1 VTIDAAHLGAQDA
14 AEAICSGKVSS
25 LELVEAC
32 LGRIEQFDE
41 DIGAWIHLDAE
52 LALEQARR
60 ADESRRRGQTT
71 GPLHGV
77 PVGIKDI
84 VDTFDLPTECGTVLC
99 AGRTPSRDASLVARL
114 REAGAVILG
123 KTVTTELAVYT
134 PGKTRNP
141 HNADRTPGGSSSG
154 SAAAVAAFMTPLS
167 VGTQTNGSVIRPASF
182 CGVFGFKPSFGRI
195 SRRGVLGQSRPLD
208 TVGMFARNLGDLA
221 LISDVLMV
229 YEQQDPD
236 MQPRARPGISR
247 MLAQSPPVDP
257 RLAFVR
263 TPAWSRADQTTK
275 DAFRELVEH
284 FDDRVDIVDLPSS
297 FDRAHEDH
305 KLIMEADLARSF
317 GRFYRSGG
325 EKMSEKLR
333 GMIEQGQRVLATDY
347 NDALGRIE
355 EYNDLLAEFFVD
367 YDAFLTPSTPG
378 EAPDLATTGDPVF
391 CTIWTLCGTPA
402 LNLPVF
408 QGPSG
413 MPLGAQ
419 LVGAKGDDARL
430 FRTARWLTERL
441 EQ

>member
-1 VTIDAAHLGAQDA
+1 MTIDAAHLGAQDA
-14 AEAICSGKVSS
+14 AGAIRTGKVSS
-25 LELVEAC
+25 RELVEAC
-32 LGRIEQFDE
+32 LGRIKQFE
-41 DIGAWIHLDAE
+41 EEIGAWVHLDAE
-52 LALEQARR
+52 LALEQARQ
-60 ADESRRRGQTT
+60 ADESRRRGHAT

-84 VDTFDLPTECGTVLC
+84 VDTFDLPTECGTVLY
-99 AGRTPSRDASLVARL
+99 AGRTPSKDASLVERL
-114 REAGAVILG
+114 REAGAIILG

-154 SAAAVAAFMTPLS
+154 SAAAVAGFMIPLS

-195 SRRGVLGQSRPLD
+195 SRRGVLAQSRPLD
-208 TVGMFARNLGDLA
+208 TVGAFARNLGDLA
-221 LISDVLMV
+221 LIADVLMV
-229 YEQQDPD
+229 YDQEDPD
-236 MQPRARPGISR
+236 MRPRARPGISR
-247 MLAQSPPVDP
+247 MLAESPPVDP

-263 TPAWSRADQTTK
+263 TPAWGRADQTTK
-275 DAFRELVEH
+275 DAFRELIEH
-284 FDDRVDIVDLPSS
+284 LGDRVTVVDLPSR
-297 FDRAHEDH
+297 FDRAHADH

-317 GRFYRSGG
+317 GRLYRSGG
-325 EKMSEKLR
+325 AQMSEKLR

-347 NDALGRIE
+347 NDAVDRIG
-355 EYNDLLAEFFVD
+355 EYNDILDEFFVE

-378 EAPDLATTGDPVF
+378 EAPDLKTTGDPAF
-391 CTIWTLCGTPA
+391 CTLWTLCGTPA